1 MEKNL
6 FSTALECSI
15 LYTSIRSS
23 YVILLFRFSINLL
36 IFFLLFTLIPERE
49 VFQISNS
56 NCGFLYFTFNFCL
69 FLLFLEA
76 QLLDTYA
83 FRTVTPCKA
92 LSFYYYEMSLLIPK
106 DIFFLE
112 VYFDVILILILN
124 NTVNSCFLTVRFS

>member
-49 VFQISNS
+49 VFKISNS

-124 NTVNSCFLTVRFS
+124 NTVNSCFLKVRFS